1 MLIEQKL
8 FGIESHSI
16 CAEVIAKHPKSIAG
30 AYEIASSKVLPNV
43 FEQQEHRLH
52 QLLLKHEDIFNSVAC
67 TSRGPPVKV
76 YLKADTT
83 PKFASPQDIPFAL
96 RDAYTSEIDAKISS
110 GFIERVEYSRLT
122 PSIKVNNI
130 RSAQF
135 SISELDRF
143 DMFIIRQINQ
153 LPVTVERIAQETRD
167 PHLGKILMLLEKTA
181 NCLLDELHLNT
192 AL

>member
-110 GFIERVEYSRLT
+110 GFIERVEYSEWASMIHVLT
-122 PSIKVNNI
+122 KKNGDISIKGYYKPTVNPQTN
-130 RSAQF
+130 
-135 SISELDRF
+135 
-143 DMFIIRQINQ
+143 
-153 LPVTVERIAQETRD
+153 
-167 PHLGKILMLLEKTA
+167 G
-181 NCLLDELHLNT
+181 NCVAENS
-192 AL
+192 